1 MNGMRTVMVVAALSA
16 ALSAAGSETQVT
28 ERDGTVRT
36 VAHNTGS
43 RMPYV
48 GTIGAGEALRV
59 AEVAPAAADT
69 VEGMAGAAI
78 RADRRKCGGMT
89 AVKSGGFELRAGNV
103 AGDVRRLVVAE
114 GVLRFCGAPSKAG
127 KAGPELVPNPGF
139 EQGGRS
145 WRKYVRPGD
154 VAYATQYSNPGFTY
168 RTDSWAFGC
177 AAYDGDCCLRAHN
190 NGGAETAVKIP
201 EAGTY
206 RFTMHA
212 RPRSDTH
219 TVNPMLV
226 ALRASDGT
234 EIEIFRGAIPFSLC
248 FVEYV
253 HFVDVPAAGDYSLV
267 ITGLGIPNGS
277 KDAEGR
283 IRADLSVI
291 VDGVSLVR
299 AERAP
304 VPDAPAFGGDI
315 AVTVAEG
322 AKLALDS
329 TAANEATSLRLG
341 REYVTGTVSAAT
353 HPKFIEGPGSIRVL
367 PKAPYRILIN
377 KEDK

>member
-1 MNGMRTVMVVAALSA
+1 MVAALAAALSA
-16 ALSAAGSETQVT
+16 TGSETQVT
-28 ERDGTVRT
+28 ERDGTVRA

-59 AEVAPAAADT
+59 AETAAAAADT
-69 VEGMAGAAI
+69 VEGMASAAI
-78 RADRRKCGGMT
+78 RVDRRKCGGMT
-89 AVKSGGFELRAGNV
+89 AVKSGGFELRAGGV
-103 AGDVRRLVVAE
+103 AKDVRRLVVAE
-114 GVLRFCGAPSKAG
+114 GVLRFCGCPAKAG
-127 KAGPELVPNPGF
+127 PTGPELVSNPGF
-139 EQGGRS
+139 EQNGRT

-190 NGGAETAVKIP
+190 NGGAETTVKIP

-206 RFTMHA
+206 RLTMHA
-212 RPRSDTH
+212 RPRSDSH

-226 ALRASDGT
+226 ALRSSDGT
-234 EIEIFRGAIPFSLC
+234 EIEIFRGTIPFSLC

-253 HFVDVPAAGDYSLV
+253 HFVDVPAAGDYALV
-267 ITGLGIPNGS
+267 ITGLGVPQGS

-283 IRADLSVI
+283 IRADYSLI

-299 AERAP
+299 ADRAP
-304 VPDAPAFGGDI
+304 VPDAPAFGGNV

-322 AKLALDS
+322 AKLALDT
-329 TAANEATSLRLG
+329 TADNEVTSLRLG
-341 REYVTGTVSAAT
+341 REYVTGTASAKT
-353 HPKFIEGPGSIRVL
+353 HPDYISGPGSVRVL
-367 PKAPYRILIN
+367 PAAPHRILFS